1 MDVVPFHSTEAFFF
15 DRGPELSEGA
25 VHDGAV
31 VAQLVGALDRLQF
44 GVDALE
50 SWGKLLKSNS

>member
-1 MDVVPFHSTEAFFF
+1 MDVVPFHSTEPFFF

-44 GVDALE
+44 RVDALE
-50 SWGKLLKSNS
+50 SC